1 MASLQDFSLPVHKSL
16 QQPDLI
22 LGIPKTVLALILC
35 LTMIFVYMLGFM
47 FAVSGIILY
56 VPCYFLSKDDPE
68 LLSIALDS
76 LFQIDYL
83 EG

>member
-1 MASLQDFSLPVHKSL
+1 MALLQDYALPVHKSL

-35 LTMIFVYMLGFM
+35 ATMILVYLLGAVFAASGFVIY
-47 FAVSGIILY
+47 I
-56 VPCYFLSKDDPE
+56 PCYFLSREDPDM
-68 LLSIALDS
+68 LTIALDS
-76 LFQIDYL
+76 LFQVDYL